1 MASFIILHKKKKK
14 KGFVNIDELGLMTL
28 IKNLHF
34 NHK

>member
-1 MASFIILHKKKKK
+1 MASFIILHKKGKK
-14 KGFVNIDELGLMTL
+14 KGFVNIDELGL

>member
-1 MASFIILHKKKKK
+1 MASFIILHKKKEKK
-14 KGFVNIDELGLMTL
+14 KGFVNIDELGL

>member
-14 KGFVNIDELGLMTL
+14 KGFVNIDELGL